1 MIFQNFYKAQP
12 QNMKNFVITLLALFS
27 ISSVAF
33 EEFLITDIRIVG
45 LQRVSIGS
53 IFTAIPVSVG
63 DKMDQG
69 KVSEITRAL
78 FSTAQFNDIQIAKDG
93 STLIISVLER
103 PSISKIELEGNKAL
117 KSEDL
122 LKGLEGAGIAE
133 GQVYKRSTLNGM
145 KSELVRQ
152 YASQGRYGAGVEIE
166 TTDMPRNTLD
176 LKIIIDEGKSAKI
189 KKVNI
194 IGNTLFSD
202 EELMTGFELK
212 EGKWYSFLSNK
223 NKYSK
228 EKLEGDIENLESFY
242 LNRGYLKF
250 SIESSQVSV
259 SKDKKDVYITLSVS
273 EGIQYKVSDVNVI
286 GEMPIDEKIYSP
298 IVNSQKGL
306 IYSQA
311 QITQIEEYFVNLL
324 GNEGYT
330 FAEVTGNPEIN
341 EEDNSVSLLFLVQP
355 GNRTYA
361 RKILFSGNYLTNDE
375 VLRREMRQFEGAWAS
390 DNLIEGSKVRL
401 ERLGF
406 FKEVNVETIPVPGTE
421 DQVDIEF
428 TVEEESTSSVGGSIG
443 YSDFGMNLGLNLSDN
458 NYLGTGNRFIFGIN
472 KSIYQES
479 YNISFFDPYFTMDG
493 VSRGYSIYFRETDY
507 GEYNVANY
515 LTNSQG
521 LGVQFGYPISDTQ
534 RIGLNLNF
542 DNTDIDPGSLPSR
555 EIADFLESEG
565 TVFDVLKAQAVWSR
579 ITLNRG
585 MFPTYGASTDV
596 MLQATIPGSDLTY
609 YKANIRQ
616 KFYRPIGFANL
627 VFGFDGELGYIGAY
641 GDTKKTPFFENFYS
655 GGPKSIRG
663 FESNTLGPRV
673 TPSPCYN
680 FDPATEECPLI
691 IDTDFDG
698 TPDSIAQN
706 PYLYQQRRNPIGGN
720 FLIEGSLQLI
730 FKLPI
735 IEDQRSM
742 RSAFFLDFGNVF
754 STDCQDYQINCYD
767 ASIDELRYSVG
778 VGVTWITG
786 FGPMSFSFSQPFN
799 NGIYDKTEEFQFT
812 IGTVF

>member
-1 MIFQNFYKAQP
+1 
-12 QNMKNFVITLLALFS
+12 MKKIALYFLAF
-27 ISSVAF
+27 ISLSTSAF
-33 EEFLITDIRIVG
+33 DEFLITDIRIIG

-63 DKMDQG
+63 DKMSQA
-69 KVSEITRAL
+69 KVREISKAL
-78 FSTAQFNDIQIAKDG
+78 FATAQFNDIQIAKDG
-93 STLIISVLER
+93 NALIISLLER
-103 PSISKIELEGNKAL
+103 PSISSIELEGNKAL

-152 YASQGRYGAGVEIE
+152 YSSQGRYGASVDIE
-166 TTDMPRNTLD
+166 TEDRPRNTLA

-194 IGNTLFSD
+194 IGNNLFTD
-202 EELMTGFELK
+202 EELMTGFELQ
-212 EGKWYSFLSNK
+212 EGKWYAFLSNK
-223 NKYSK
+223 DKYSK

-242 LNRGYLKF
+242 LDRGYLKF

-259 SKDKKDVYITLSVS
+259 SKNKEDVFITLSIS
-273 EGIQYKVSDVNVI
+273 EGEQYKIDDVSVI
-286 GEMPIDEKIYSP
+286 GDMPLDEALYNP
-298 IVNSQKGL
+298 IVNSQKNK

-330 FAEVTGNPEIN
+330 FAEVSGNPEIN
-341 EEDNSVSLLFLVQP
+341 QENKTVSLLFLVQP

-361 RKILFSGNYLTNDE
+361 RKILFAGNYLTNDE

-428 TVEEESTSSVGGSIG
+428 TVEEESTSSIGGSIG
-443 YSDFGMNLGLNLSDN
+443 YSDFGMNIGLNLSDN
-458 NYLGTGNRFIFGIN
+458 NYLGSGNRFIFGIN

-479 YNISFFDPYFTMDG
+479 YNVSFFDPYFTMDG

-507 GEYNVANY
+507 GEYNIANY

-534 RIGLNLNF
+534 RIGLNVNF
-542 DNTDIDPGSLPSR
+542 DNTDIDSGSLPSR
-555 EIADFLESEG
+555 EISDFLSSEG
-565 TVFDVLKAQAVWSR
+565 NVFDVLKAQAVWSR
-579 ITLNRG
+579 VTLNRG
-585 MFPTYGASTDV
+585 MFPTYGSSTDV
-596 MLQATIPGSDLTY
+596 MLQVTVPGSDLTY
-609 YKANIRQ
+609 YKTNLRQ
-616 KFYRPIGFANL
+616 KFYRPLGFSNL

-641 GDTKKTPFFENFYS
+641 GDTEKTPFFENFYS
-655 GGPKSIRG
+655 GGPRSIRG

-680 FDPATEECPLI
+680 FDPVTEECPLI
-691 IDTDFDG
+691 VDSDFDG
-698 TPDSIAQN
+698 IPDSIAQN
-706 PYLYQQRRNPIGGN
+706 PYLYQQRRDPIGGN
-720 FLIEGSLQLI
+720 LLIEGSLQLI
-730 FKLPI
+730 FKLPM

-754 STDCQDYQINCYD
+754 STDCQDYQINCFEP
-767 ASIDELRYSVG
+767 SVDELRYSIG

-799 NGIYDKTEEFQFT
+799 DGIYDRTEEFQFT

>member
-1 MIFQNFYKAQP
+1 
-12 QNMKNFVITLLALFS
+12 MKNIALYFLAFISFS
-27 ISSVAF
+27 VSAF
-33 EEFLITDIRIVG
+33 EEFLITDIRIIG

-53 IFTAIPVSVG
+53 IFTAIPVNVG
-63 DKMDQG
+63 DKMNQS
-69 KVSEITRAL
+69 KVREISKAL
-78 FSTAQFNDIQIAKDG
+78 FATAQFNDIQIAKDG
-93 STLIISVLER
+93 NALIISLLER
-103 PSISKIELEGNKAL
+103 PSISSIELEGNKAL

-152 YASQGRYGAGVEIE
+152 YSSQGRYGASVEIE
-166 TTDMPRNTLD
+166 TEDRPRNTLA

-194 IGNTLFSD
+194 IGNNLFTD
-202 EELMTGFELK
+202 EELMTEFELQ
-212 EGKWYSFLSNK
+212 EGKWYTFLSNK
-223 NKYSK
+223 DKYSK
-228 EKLEGDIENLESFY
+228 EKLEGDIESLESFY
-242 LNRGYLKF
+242 LDRGYLKF

-259 SKDKKDVYITLSVS
+259 SKNKEDVFITLSIT
-273 EGIQYKVSDVNVI
+273 EGEQYKIDDVSVI
-286 GEMPIDEKIYSP
+286 GEMPLDEALYNP
-298 IVNSQKGL
+298 IVESQKGK

-330 FAEVTGNPEIN
+330 FAEVSGNPEIN
-341 EEDNSVSLLFLVQP
+341 QENKTVSLLFLVQP

-361 RKILFSGNYLTNDE
+361 RKIIFAGNYLTNDE

-443 YSDFGMNLGLNLSDN
+443 YSDFGMNIGLNLSDN
-458 NYLGTGNRFIFGIN
+458 NYLGSGNRFIFGIN

-493 VSRGYSIYFRETDY
+493 VSRGYSVYFRETDY
-507 GEYNVANY
+507 GEYNIANY

-542 DNTDIDPGSLPSR
+542 DNTDIESGSLPSR
-555 EIADFLESEG
+555 EISDFLSSEG
-565 TVFDVLKAQAVWSR
+565 SVFDVLKAQAVWSR

-585 MFPTYGASTDV
+585 LFPTYGSSTDV

-609 YKANIRQ
+609 YKTNLRQ
-616 KFYRPIGFANL
+616 KFYRPLGFSNL
-627 VFGFDGELGYIGAY
+627 VFGFDGELGYIAPY

-655 GGPKSIRG
+655 GGPRSIRG

-673 TPSPCYN
+673 TPSPCYD
-680 FDPATEECPLI
+680 FDPVTEECPLI
-691 IDTDFDG
+691 VDSDFDG

-706 PYLYQQRRNPIGGN
+706 PYLFQQRRDPIGGN
-720 FLIEGSLQLI
+720 LLIEGSLQLI
-730 FKLPI
+730 FKLPM

-754 STDCQDYQINCYD
+754 STDCQDYQVNCFEP
-767 ASIDELRYSVG
+767 SVDELRYSLG

-799 NGIYDKTEEFQFT
+799 DGIYDRTEEFQFT

>member
-1 MIFQNFYKAQP
+1 MAAS
-12 QNMKNFVITLLALFS
+12 LSAS
-27 ISSVAF
+27 AF
-33 EEFLITDIRIVG
+33 EDFLITDIRIIG

-63 DKMDQG
+63 DTMNKEKISD
-69 KVSEITRAL
+69 ITRAL
-78 FSTAQFNDIQIAKDG
+78 FSTGQFNDIQIAKDG
-93 STLIISVLER
+93 NALILSVLER
-103 PSISKIELEGNKAL
+103 PSVALIELEGNKAL

-122 LKGLEGAGIAE
+122 LKGLEGAGISQ

-152 YASQGRYGAGVEIE
+152 YSSQGRYGAGVEVE
-166 TTDMPRNTLD
+166 TTAMPRNTIN
-176 LKIIIDEGKSAKI
+176 LKIIIDEGESATI

-194 IGNTLFSD
+194 IGNEIFSD
-202 EELMTGFELK
+202 DDLKQGFELK
-212 EGKWYSFLSNK
+212 EGKWYAFLSN
-223 NKYSK
+223 NDKYSR
-228 EKLEGDIENLESFY
+228 EKLEGDIENLESYY
-242 LNRGYLKF
+242 LDRGYLKF
-250 SIESSQVSV
+250 SIESSQVSI
-259 SKDKKDVYITLSVS
+259 SKNKEDVFITLSLS
-273 EGIQYKVSDVNVI
+273 EGVQYKINDVNVI
-286 GEMPIDEKIYSP
+286 GDMPLNEDMYLP
-298 IVNSQKGL
+298 IMESQKDQ

-311 QITQIEEYFVNLL
+311 QITQIEEYLVNLL

-341 EEDNSVSLLFLVQP
+341 EDDQTVALLFVVQP

-361 RKILFSGNYLTNDE
+361 RKIQFSGNYLTNDE

-390 DNLIEGSKVRL
+390 DNLIEASKVRL

-406 FKEVNVETIPVPGTE
+406 FKEVAVETIPVAGSE

-428 TVEEESTSSVGGSIG
+428 SVEEESTSSVGGSIG

-458 NYLGTGNRFIFGIN
+458 NFLGSGNRFILGIN

-479 YNISFFDPYFTMDG
+479 YNVSFFDPYFTMDG
-493 VSRGYSIYFRETDY
+493 VSRGYSLYFRETDY
-507 GEYNVANY
+507 GEFNVANY

-555 EIADFLESEG
+555 EISDFLASEG
-565 TVFDVLKAQAVWSR
+565 TIFDVLKAQAVWSR

-585 MFPTYGASTDV
+585 MFPTYGSSTDV

-609 YKANIRQ
+609 YKTNIRQ

-627 VFGFDGELGYIGAY
+627 VFGFTGELGYIDTY

-655 GGPKSIRG
+655 GGPRSIRG

-680 FDPATEECPLI
+680 FNPETEECPLL
-691 IDTDFDG
+691 IDSDFDG
-698 TPDSIAQN
+698 TPDTIGQN
-706 PYLYQQRRNPIGGN
+706 PYLYQQARDPIGGN
-720 FLIEGSLQLI
+720 FLVEGSLQII

-754 STDCQDYQINCYD
+754 STDCQDYQINCYEP
-767 ASIDELRYSVG
+767 SVDELRYSIG

-799 NGIYDKTEEFQFT
+799 DGPFDKTEEFQFT

>member
-1 MIFQNFYKAQP
+1 
-12 QNMKNFVITLLALFS
+12 MKKCFIYLLAFVSL
-27 ISSVAF
+27 SSNAF
-33 EEFLITDIRIVG
+33 DEFLITDIRIVG

-63 DKMDQG
+63 DKMNDG

-78 FSTAQFNDIQIAKDG
+78 FSTAQFNDIQIGRDG
-93 STLIISVLER
+93 NALIISVLER
-103 PSISKIELEGNKAL
+103 PSISSIELEGNKAL

-122 LKGLEGAGIAE
+122 LKGLEGAGISE

-152 YASQGRYGAGVEIE
+152 YASQGRYGAGVDIE
-166 TTDMPRNTLD
+166 TIDKPRNTIE

-194 IGNTLFSD
+194 IGNELFSD
-202 EELMTGFELK
+202 SDLMAGFELK

-223 NKYSK
+223 DKYSK
-228 EKLEGDIENLESFY
+228 EKLQGDIENLESFY
-242 LNRGYLKF
+242 LDRGYLKF

-259 SKDKKDVYITLSVS
+259 SQDKKDVFITLSIT
-273 EGIQYKVSDVNVI
+273 EGEQYKINEVTVI
-286 GEMPIDEKIYSP
+286 GDVPLDEAIYTPILENLKD
-298 IVNSQKGL
+298 Q

-311 QITQIEEYFVNLL
+311 QITSIEEYFVSFL

-330 FAEVTGNPEIN
+330 FAEVTGNPDISQVEN
-341 EEDNSVSLLFLVQP
+341 EVSLIFLVQP

-390 DNLIEGSKVRL
+390 DNLIEGSKLRL

-406 FKEVNVETIPVPGTE
+406 FKEVNVETMPVPGTE

-428 TVEEESTSSVGGSIG
+428 TVEEESTSSIGGSIG

-458 NYLGTGNRFIFGIN
+458 NFLGTGDRFNLAIN
-472 KSIYQES
+472 KSVYQEA
-479 YNISFFDPYFTMDG
+479 YNVSFFDPYFTMDG
-493 VSRGYSIYFRETDY
+493 VSRGYSLYYRVTDY

-515 LTNSQG
+515 LTNSMG
-521 LGVQFGYPISDTQ
+521 GGVQFGYPISDIT

-555 EIADFLESEG
+555 EIADFLASEG
-565 TVFDVLKAQAVWSR
+565 TVFDVFKAQAVWSR
-579 ITLNRG
+579 MTLNRG
-585 MFPTYGASTDV
+585 MFPTYGSSTDV
-596 MLQATIPGSDLTY
+596 MLQLTIPGSDLTY
-609 YKANIRQ
+609 YKTNIKQ
-616 KFYRPIGFANL
+616 KFYRPLGVANL
-627 VFGFDGELGYIGAY
+627 VFGFDGELGYIGTY

-655 GGPKSIRG
+655 GGPRSIRG

-673 TPSPCYN
+673 TPAPCYEFN
-680 FDPATEECPLI
+680 PKTEECPLI
-691 IDTDFDG
+691 VDTDFDG
-698 TPDSIAQN
+698 IPDSIAQN
-706 PYLYQQRRNPIGGN
+706 PYAYQQVRDPIGGN
-720 FLIEGSLQLI
+720 FLVEGSLQLI
-730 FKLPI
+730 FKLPM

-742 RSAFFLDFGNVF
+742 RSAFFVDFGNVF
-754 STDCQDYQINCYD
+754 STDCQAYQLNCYE
-767 ASIDELRYSVG
+767 ASVDELKYSVG
-778 VGVTWITG
+778 LGVTWITG

-799 NGIYDKTEEFQFT
+799 DGIYDRTEEFQFT

>member
-1 MIFQNFYKAQP
+1 
-12 QNMKNFVITLLALFS
+12 MKNIALYFLAFISFS
-27 ISSVAF
+27 ASAF
-33 EEFLITDIRIVG
+33 EEFLITDIRIIG

-63 DKMDQG
+63 DKMNQS
-69 KVSEITRAL
+69 KVREISKAL
-78 FSTAQFNDIQIAKDG
+78 FATAQFNDIQIAKDG
-93 STLIISVLER
+93 NALIISLLER
-103 PSISKIELEGNKAL
+103 PSISSIELEGNKAL

-152 YASQGRYGAGVEIE
+152 YSSQGRYGASVNIE
-166 TTDMPRNTLD
+166 TEDRPRNTLA

-194 IGNTLFSD
+194 IGNNLFTD
-202 EELMTGFELK
+202 DELMTGFELQ
-212 EGKWYSFLSNK
+212 EGKWYTFLSNK
-223 NKYSK
+223 DKYSK

-242 LNRGYLKF
+242 LDRGYLKF

-259 SKDKKDVYITLSVS
+259 SKNKEDVFITLSIS
-273 EGIQYKVSDVNVI
+273 EGEQYKIDEVSVI
-286 GEMPIDEKIYSP
+286 GEMPLDEALYNP
-298 IVNSQKGL
+298 IVESQKDK

-330 FAEVTGNPEIN
+330 FAEVSGNPEIN
-341 EEDNSVSLLFLVQP
+341 QENKTVSLLFLVQP

-361 RKILFSGNYLTNDE
+361 RKILFAGNYLTNDE

-401 ERLGF
+401 ERLGY

-443 YSDFGMNLGLNLSDN
+443 YSDFGMNIGLNLSDN
-458 NYLGTGNRFIFGIN
+458 NYLGSGNRFVFGIN

-479 YNISFFDPYFTMDG
+479 YNVSFFDPYFTMDG

-507 GEYNVANY
+507 GEYNIANY

-534 RIGLNLNF
+534 RIGLNINF
-542 DNTDIDPGSLPSR
+542 DNTDIDSGSLPSR
-555 EIADFLESEG
+555 EIADFLSSEG

-579 ITLNRG
+579 VTLNRG
-585 MFPTYGASTDV
+585 MFPTYGSSTDV

-609 YKANIRQ
+609 YKTNLRQ
-616 KFYRPIGFANL
+616 KFYRPLGFSNL

-641 GDTKKTPFFENFYS
+641 GDTEKTPFFENFYS
-655 GGPKSIRG
+655 GGPRSIRG

-680 FDPATEECPLI
+680 FDPVTEECPLLV
-691 IDTDFDG
+691 DSDFDG

-706 PYLYQQRRNPIGGN
+706 PYLYQQRRDPIGGN
-720 FLIEGSLQLI
+720 LLIEGSLQLI
-730 FKLPI
+730 FKLPMV
-735 IEDQRSM
+735 EDQRSM

-754 STDCQDYQINCYD
+754 STDCQDYQINCFEP
-767 ASIDELRYSVG
+767 SVDELRYSLG

-799 NGIYDKTEEFQFT
+799 DGIYDRTEEFQFT

>member
-1 MIFQNFYKAQP
+1 
-12 QNMKNFVITLLALFS
+12 MKNIALYLLAF
-27 ISSVAF
+27 ISLSASAF
-33 EEFLITDIRIVG
+33 EEFLITDIRIIG

-63 DKMDQG
+63 DKMNQS
-69 KVSEITRAL
+69 KVREISKAL
-78 FSTAQFNDIQIAKDG
+78 FATAQFNDIQIAKDG
-93 STLIISVLER
+93 NALIISLLER
-103 PSISKIELEGNKAL
+103 PSISSIELEGNKAL

-152 YASQGRYGAGVEIE
+152 YSSQGRYGASVNIE
-166 TTDMPRNTLD
+166 TEDRPRNTLA

-194 IGNTLFSD
+194 IGNNLFTD
-202 EELMTGFELK
+202 DELMTGFELQ
-212 EGKWYSFLSNK
+212 EGKWYTFLSNK
-223 NKYSK
+223 DKYSK

-242 LNRGYLKF
+242 LDRGYLKF

-259 SKDKKDVYITLSVS
+259 SKNKEDVFITLSIS
-273 EGIQYKVSDVNVI
+273 EGEQYKIDEVSVI
-286 GEMPIDEKIYSP
+286 GEMPLDEALYNT
-298 IVNSQKGL
+298 IVESQKDK

-330 FAEVTGNPEIN
+330 FAEVSGNPEIN
-341 EEDNSVSLLFLVQP
+341 QENKTVSLLFLVQP

-361 RKILFSGNYLTNDE
+361 RKILFAGNYLTNDE

-401 ERLGF
+401 ERLGY

-443 YSDFGMNLGLNLSDN
+443 YSDFGMNIGLNLSDN
-458 NYLGTGNRFIFGIN
+458 NYLGSGNRFVFGIN

-507 GEYNVANY
+507 GEYNIANY

-534 RIGLNLNF
+534 RIGLNINF
-542 DNTDIDPGSLPSR
+542 DNTDIDSGSLPSR
-555 EIADFLESEG
+555 EIADFLSSEG

-579 ITLNRG
+579 VTLNRG
-585 MFPTYGASTDV
+585 MFPTYGSSTDI

-609 YKANIRQ
+609 YKTNLRQ
-616 KFYRPIGFANL
+616 KFYRPLGFSNL

-641 GDTKKTPFFENFYS
+641 GDTEKTPFFENFYS
-655 GGPKSIRG
+655 GGPRSIRG

-680 FDPATEECPLI
+680 FDPVTEECPLLV
-691 IDTDFDG
+691 DSDFDG

-706 PYLYQQRRNPIGGN
+706 PYLYQQRRDPIGGN
-720 FLIEGSLQLI
+720 LLIEGSLQLI
-730 FKLPI
+730 FKLPM

-754 STDCQDYQINCYD
+754 STDCQDYQINCFEP
-767 ASIDELRYSVG
+767 SVDELRYSVG

-799 NGIYDKTEEFQFT
+799 DGIYDRTEEFQFT

>member
-1 MIFQNFYKAQP
+1 MAAS
-12 QNMKNFVITLLALFS
+12 LSAS
-27 ISSVAF
+27 AF
-33 EEFLITDIRIVG
+33 EDFLITDIRIIG

-63 DKMDQG
+63 DKMNKEKISD
-69 KVSEITRAL
+69 ITRAL
-78 FSTAQFNDIQIAKDG
+78 FSTGQFNDIQIAKDG
-93 STLIISVLER
+93 NALILSVLER
-103 PSISKIELEGNKAL
+103 PSVALIELEGNKAL

-122 LKGLEGAGIAE
+122 LKGLEGAGISQ

-152 YASQGRYGAGVEIE
+152 YSSQGRYGAGVEVE
-166 TTDMPRNTLD
+166 TTAMPRNTIN
-176 LKIIIDEGKSAKI
+176 LKIIIDEGESASI

-194 IGNTLFSD
+194 IGNEIFSD
-202 EELMTGFELK
+202 DDLKQGFELK
-212 EGKWYSFLSNK
+212 EGKWYAFLSN
-223 NKYSK
+223 NDKYSR
-228 EKLEGDIENLESFY
+228 EKLEGDIENLESYY
-242 LNRGYLKF
+242 LDRGYLKF
-250 SIESSQVSV
+250 SIESSQVSI
-259 SKDKKDVYITLSVS
+259 SKNKEDVFITLSLS
-273 EGIQYKVSDVNVI
+273 EGVQYKINDVNVI
-286 GEMPIDEKIYSP
+286 GDMPLNEDMYLP
-298 IVNSQKGL
+298 IMESQKDQ

-311 QITQIEEYFVNLL
+311 QITQIEEYLVNLL

-341 EEDNSVSLLFLVQP
+341 EDDQTVALLFVVQP

-361 RKILFSGNYLTNDE
+361 RKIQFSGNYLTNDE

-390 DNLIEGSKVRL
+390 DNLIEASKVRL

-406 FKEVNVETIPVPGTE
+406 FKEVAVETIPVAGSE

-428 TVEEESTSSVGGSIG
+428 SVEEESTSSVGGSIG

-458 NYLGTGNRFIFGIN
+458 NFLGSGNRFILGVN

-479 YNISFFDPYFTMDG
+479 YNVSFFDPYFTMDG
-493 VSRGYSIYFRETDY
+493 VSRGYSLYFRETDY
-507 GEYNVANY
+507 GEFNVANY

-542 DNTDIDPGSLPSR
+542 DNTDIDPGTLPSR
-555 EIADFLESEG
+555 EIADFLASEG
-565 TVFDVLKAQAVWSR
+565 TIFDVLKAQAVWSR

-585 MFPTYGASTDV
+585 MFPTYGSSTDV

-609 YKANIRQ
+609 YKTNIRQ

-627 VFGFDGELGYIGAY
+627 VFGFTGELGYIDTY

-655 GGPKSIRG
+655 GGPRSIRG

-680 FDPATEECPLI
+680 FNPETEECPLL
-691 IDTDFDG
+691 IDSDFDG
-698 TPDSIAQN
+698 TPDTIGQN
-706 PYLYQQRRNPIGGN
+706 PYLYQQARDPIGGN
-720 FLIEGSLQLI
+720 FLVEGSLQII

-754 STDCQDYQINCYD
+754 STDCQDYQINCYEP
-767 ASIDELRYSVG
+767 SVDELRYSIG

-799 NGIYDKTEEFQFT
+799 DGPFDKTEEFQFT

>member
-1 MIFQNFYKAQP
+1 MA
-12 QNMKNFVITLLALFS
+12 VSL
-27 ISSVAF
+27 SVSAF
-33 EEFLITDIRIVG
+33 EDFLITDIRIIG

-63 DKMDQG
+63 DTMNKEKISD
-69 KVSEITRAL
+69 ITRAL
-78 FSTAQFNDIQIAKDG
+78 FSTGQFNDIQIAKDG
-93 STLIISVLER
+93 NALILSVLER
-103 PSISKIELEGNKAL
+103 PSVALIELEGNKAL

-122 LKGLEGAGIAE
+122 LKGLEGAGISQ

-152 YASQGRYGAGVEIE
+152 YSSQGRYGAGVEVE
-166 TTDMPRNTLD
+166 TTAMPRNTIN
-176 LKIIIDEGKSAKI
+176 LKIIIDEGESASI

-194 IGNTLFSD
+194 IGNEIFSD
-202 EELMTGFELK
+202 DDLKQGFELK
-212 EGKWYSFLSNK
+212 EGKWYAFLSN
-223 NKYSK
+223 NDKYSR
-228 EKLEGDIENLESFY
+228 EKLEGDIENLESYY
-242 LNRGYLKF
+242 LDRGYLKF
-250 SIESSQVSV
+250 SIESSQVSI
-259 SKDKKDVYITLSVS
+259 SKNKEDVFITLSLS
-273 EGIQYKVSDVNVI
+273 EGVQYKINDVNVI
-286 GEMPIDEKIYSP
+286 GDMPLNEDMYLP
-298 IVNSQKGL
+298 IMESQKDQ

-311 QITQIEEYFVNLL
+311 QITQIEEYLVNLL

-341 EEDNSVSLLFLVQP
+341 EDDQTVALLFVVQP

-361 RKILFSGNYLTNDE
+361 RKIQFSGNYLTNDE

-390 DNLIEGSKVRL
+390 DNLIEASKVRL

-406 FKEVNVETIPVPGTE
+406 FKEVAVETIPVAGSE

-428 TVEEESTSSVGGSIG
+428 SVEEESTSSVGGSIG

-458 NYLGTGNRFIFGIN
+458 NFLGSGNRFILGIN

-479 YNISFFDPYFTMDG
+479 YNVSFFDPYFTMDG
-493 VSRGYSIYFRETDY
+493 VSRGYSLYFRETDY
-507 GEYNVANY
+507 GEFNVANY

-555 EIADFLESEG
+555 EISDFLASEG
-565 TVFDVLKAQAVWSR
+565 TIFDVLKAQAVWSR

-585 MFPTYGASTDV
+585 MFPTYGSSTDV

-609 YKANIRQ
+609 YKTNIRQ

-627 VFGFDGELGYIGAY
+627 VFGFTGELGYIDTY

-655 GGPKSIRG
+655 GGPRSIRG

-680 FDPATEECPLI
+680 FNPETEECPLL
-691 IDTDFDG
+691 IDSDFDG
-698 TPDSIAQN
+698 TPDTIGQN
-706 PYLYQQRRNPIGGN
+706 PYLYQQARDPIGGN
-720 FLIEGSLQLI
+720 FLVEGSLQII

-754 STDCQDYQINCYD
+754 STDCQDYQINCYEP
-767 ASIDELRYSVG
+767 SVDELRYSIG

-799 NGIYDKTEEFQFT
+799 DGPFDKTEEFQFT

>member
-1 MIFQNFYKAQP
+1 
-12 QNMKNFVITLLALFS
+12 MKKLFLCFLAFFS
-27 ISSVAF
+27 FAVSAF
-33 EEFLITDIRIVG
+33 DEFLITDIRIVG

-63 DKMDQG
+63 DKMNEG

-78 FSTAQFNDIQIAKDG
+78 FSTAQFNDIQIGKDG
-93 STLIISVLER
+93 NALIISVAER
-103 PSISKIELEGNKAL
+103 PSISSIELEGNKAL

-122 LKGLEGAGIAE
+122 LQGLEGAGISE

-145 KSELVRQ
+145 KSELIRQ

-166 TTDMPRNTLD
+166 TVDKPRNTIE

-194 IGNTLFSD
+194 IGNELFSD
-202 EELMTGFELK
+202 EDLMRGFELK

-223 NKYSK
+223 DKYSK

-242 LNRGYLKF
+242 LDRGYLKF

-259 SKDKKDVYITLSVS
+259 SKDKQDVFITLSIR
-273 EGIQYKVSDVNVI
+273 EGEQYK
-286 GEMPIDEKIYSP
+286 IDEVNIIGDVPLDEGMYNP
-298 IVNSQKGL
+298 ILEGL
-306 IYSQA
+306 KDQIYSQA
-311 QITQIEEYFVNLL
+311 QITSIEEYLVNFL

-330 FAEVTGNPEIN
+330 FAEVTGNPEMS
-341 EEDNSVSLLFLVQP
+341 EEANKVSLIFLVQP

-390 DNLIEGSKVRL
+390 DNLIEGSKLRL

-406 FKEVNVETIPVPGTE
+406 FKEVNVETIPVPGSE

-428 TVEEESTSSVGGSIG
+428 TVEEESTSSIGGSIG

-458 NYLGTGNRFIFGIN
+458 NFLGTGNRFNLAIN
-472 KSIYQES
+472 KSVYQEA

-493 VSRGYSIYFRETDY
+493 VSRGYSVYYRVTDY

-515 LTNSQG
+515 LTNSMG
-521 LGVQFGYPISDTQ
+521 GGVQFGYPISDIT

-555 EIADFLESEG
+555 EIADFLASEG
-565 TVFDVLKAQAVWSR
+565 TVFDVFKAQAVWSKM
-579 ITLNRG
+579 TLNRG
-585 MFPTYGASTDV
+585 MFPTYGFSTDV
-596 MLQATIPGSDLTY
+596 MLQVTVPGSDLTY
-609 YKANIRQ
+609 FKTNIKQ
-616 KFYRPIGFANL
+616 KFYRPLGFANL
-627 VFGFDGELGYIGAY
+627 VFGFDGELGYLGTY
-641 GDTKKTPFFENFYS
+641 GDTEKTPFFENFYS
-655 GGPKSIRG
+655 GGPRSIRG

-673 TPSPCYN
+673 TPAPCYE
-680 FDPATEECPLI
+680 FDAKTGECPLI
-691 IDTDFDG
+691 VDTDFDG
-698 TPDSIAQN
+698 IPDSIAQN
-706 PYLYQQRRNPIGGN
+706 PYGYQQIRDPIGGN
-720 FLIEGSLQLI
+720 FLVEGSLQLI
-730 FKLPI
+730 FKLPMV
-735 IEDQRSM
+735 EDQRSM
-742 RSAFFLDFGNVF
+742 RSAFFVDFGNVF
-754 STDCQDYQINCYD
+754 STDCQEYQLNCYEP
-767 ASIDELRYSVG
+767 SVDELKYSVG

-799 NGIYDKTEEFQFT
+799 DGIYDRTEEFQFT

>member
-1 MIFQNFYKAQP
+1 MA
-12 QNMKNFVITLLALFS
+12 FVSFATT
-27 ISSVAF
+27 AF
-33 EEFLITDIRIVG
+33 DEFLITDIRIVG

-53 IFTAIPVSVG
+53 IFTAIPVNVG
-63 DKMDQG
+63 DKMNQG
-69 KVSEITRAL
+69 KVSEITKAL
-78 FSTAQFNDIQIAKDG
+78 FSTAQFNDIQVGKDG
-93 STLIISVLER
+93 NALIISVLER
-103 PSISKIELEGNKAL
+103 PSISSIELDGNKAL

-122 LKGLEGAGIAE
+122 LQGLEGAGIAE

-166 TTDMPRNTLD
+166 TINKPRNTIE

-194 IGNTLFSD
+194 IGNEIFSD
-202 EELMTGFELK
+202 SDLMEGFELQ

-223 NKYSK
+223 DKYSK
-228 EKLEGDIENLESFY
+228 EKLKGDIENLESFY

-259 SKDKKDVYITLSVS
+259 SKDKKDVFITLSIS
-273 EGIQYKVSDVNVI
+273 EGEQYTVDQVNVI
-286 GEMPIDEKIYSP
+286 GEMPIDEKLYTP
-298 IVNSQKGL
+298 ILDGL
-306 IYSQA
+306 KNQIYSQA
-311 QITQIEEYFVNLL
+311 QITSIEEYLVNYL

-330 FAEVTGNPEIN
+330 FAEVTGNPEIRVD
-341 EEDNSVSLLFLVQP
+341 DNKVSLIFLVQP

-406 FKEVNVETIPVPGTE
+406 FKEVAVETIPVPGTE

-428 TVEEESTSSVGGSIG
+428 TVEEESTSSIGGSIG

-458 NYLGTGNRFIFGIN
+458 NFLGTGNRFNLAIN
-472 KSIYQES
+472 KSVYQEA
-479 YNISFFDPYFTMDG
+479 YNVSFFDPYFTMDG
-493 VSRGYSIYFRETDY
+493 VSRGYSIYYRVTDY

-515 LTNSQG
+515 LTNSMG
-521 LGVQFGYPISDTQ
+521 GGVQFGYPITDTT
-534 RIGLNLNF
+534 RIGLNLNI

-555 EIADFLESEG
+555 EIADFLASEG

-579 ITLNRG
+579 MTLNRG
-585 MFPTYGASTDV
+585 MFPTYGSSTDV
-596 MLQATIPGSDLTY
+596 MLQLTVPGSDLSY
-609 YKANIRQ
+609 YKADFKQ
-616 KFYRPIGFANL
+616 KFYRPLGFANL
-627 VFGFDGELGYIGAY
+627 VFGFNGELGYIGTY
-641 GDTKKTPFFENFYS
+641 GDTEKTPFFENFYS
-655 GGPKSIRG
+655 GGPRSIRG

-673 TPSPCYN
+673 TPAPCYE
-680 FDPATEECPLI
+680 FDAKTGECPLI

-698 TPDSIAQN
+698 IPDSIAQN
-706 PYLYQQRRNPIGGN
+706 PYGYQQLRDPIGGN

-730 FKLPI
+730 FKLPM

-742 RSAFFLDFGNVF
+742 RSAFFVDFGNVF
-754 STDCQDYQINCYD
+754 STDCQSYQINCYE
-767 ASIDELRYSVG
+767 ASFDEMKYSVG

-799 NGIYDKTEEFQFT
+799 DGIYDRTEEFQFT

>member
-1 MIFQNFYKAQP
+1 MKKFAIF
-12 QNMKNFVITLLALFS
+12 FS
-27 ISSVAF
+27 IFVSLAVSAF
-33 EEFLITDIRIVG
+33 DDFLITDIRIIG

-63 DKMDQG
+63 DTMTKEKISD
-69 KVSEITRAL
+69 ITRAL
-78 FSTAQFNDIQIAKDG
+78 FSTGQFNDIQIAKDG
-93 STLIISVLER
+93 NALILSVLER
-103 PSISKIELEGNKAL
+103 PSVALIELEGNKAL

-122 LKGLEGAGIAE
+122 LKGLEGAGISQ

-152 YASQGRYGAGVEIE
+152 YSSQGRYGAGVEVE
-166 TTDMPRNTLD
+166 TTPMPRNTIN
-176 LKIIIDEGKSAKI
+176 LKIIIDEGESAAI

-194 IGNTLFSD
+194 IGNEIFSD
-202 EELMTGFELK
+202 DELMEGFELK
-212 EGKWYSFLSNK
+212 EGKWYAFLSNK
-223 NKYSK
+223 DKYSR
-228 EKLEGDIENLESFY
+228 EKLEGDIENLESYY
-242 LNRGYLKF
+242 LDRGYLKF
-250 SIESSQVSV
+250 SIESSQVSI
-259 SKDKKDVYITLSVS
+259 SKNKEDVFITLSIS
-273 EGIQYKVSDVNVI
+273 EGAQYKIDDVNVI
-286 GEMPIDEKIYSP
+286 GDMPLNEEMYLPIME
-298 IVNSQKGL
+298 SQKDL

-311 QITQIEEYFVNLL
+311 QITQIEEYLVNLL

-330 FAEVTGNPEIN
+330 FAEVSGNPEIN
-341 EEDNSVSLLFLVQP
+341 EDDQTVALLFVIQP

-361 RKILFSGNYLTNDE
+361 RKIQFSGNYLTNDE

-390 DNLIEGSKVRL
+390 DNLIEASKVRL

-406 FKEVNVETIPVPGTE
+406 FKEVNVETIPVAGSE

-428 TVEEESTSSVGGSIG
+428 SVEEESTSSVGGSIG

-458 NYLGTGNRFIFGIN
+458 NFLGTGNRFILGIN

-479 YNISFFDPYFTMDG
+479 YNVSFFDPYFTMDG
-493 VSRGYSIYFRETDY
+493 VSRGYSLYFRETDY
-507 GEYNVANY
+507 GEFNVANY

-521 LGVQFGYPISDTQ
+521 AGVQFGYPISDTQ

-542 DNTDIDPGSLPSR
+542 DNTDIDAGSLPSR
-555 EIADFLESEG
+555 EISDFLTSEG
-565 TVFDVLKAQAVWSR
+565 TIFDVLKAQAVWSR

-585 MFPTYGASTDV
+585 MFPTYGSSTDV

-609 YKANIRQ
+609 YKTNIRQ

-627 VFGFDGELGYIGAY
+627 VFGFTGELGYIDTY

-655 GGPKSIRG
+655 GGPRSIRG

-680 FDPATEECPLI
+680 FDPVTEECPLL

-698 TPDSIAQN
+698 TPDSIGQN
-706 PYLYQQRRNPIGGN
+706 PYVYQQARDPIGGN
-720 FLIEGSLQLI
+720 FLVEGSLQLI

-754 STDCQDYQINCYD
+754 STDCQDYQINCFEP
-767 ASIDELRYSVG
+767 SVDELRYSIG
-778 VGVTWITG
+778 V
-786 FGPMSFSFSQPFN
+786 
-799 NGIYDKTEEFQFT
+799 
-812 IGTVF
+812 

>member
-1 MIFQNFYKAQP
+1 MA
-12 QNMKNFVITLLALFS
+12 FVSFATT
-27 ISSVAF
+27 AF
-33 EEFLITDIRIVG
+33 DEFLITDIRIVG

-53 IFTAIPVSVG
+53 IFTAIPVNVG
-63 DKMDQG
+63 DKMNQG
-69 KVSEITRAL
+69 KVSEITKAL
-78 FSTAQFNDIQIAKDG
+78 FSTAQFNDIQVGKDG
-93 STLIISVLER
+93 NALIISVLER
-103 PSISKIELEGNKAL
+103 PSISSIELDGNKAL

-122 LKGLEGAGIAE
+122 LQGLEGAGIAE

-166 TTDMPRNTLD
+166 TINKPRNTIE

-194 IGNTLFSD
+194 IGNEIFSD
-202 EELMTGFELK
+202 SDLMEGFELQ

-223 NKYSK
+223 DKYSK
-228 EKLEGDIENLESFY
+228 EKLKGDIENLESFY

-259 SKDKKDVYITLSVS
+259 SKDKKDVFITLSIS
-273 EGIQYKVSDVNVI
+273 EGEQYTVDQVNVI
-286 GEMPIDEKIYSP
+286 GEMPIDEKLYTP
-298 IVNSQKGL
+298 ILDGL
-306 IYSQA
+306 KNQIYSQA
-311 QITQIEEYFVNLL
+311 QITSIEEYLVNYL

-330 FAEVTGNPEIN
+330 FAEVTGNPEIRAD
-341 EEDNSVSLLFLVQP
+341 DNKVSLIFLVQP

-406 FKEVNVETIPVPGTE
+406 FKEVAVETIPVPGTE

-428 TVEEESTSSVGGSIG
+428 TVEEESTSSIGGSIG

-458 NYLGTGNRFIFGIN
+458 NFLGTGNRFNLAIN
-472 KSIYQES
+472 KSVYQEA
-479 YNISFFDPYFTMDG
+479 YNVSFFDPYFTMDG
-493 VSRGYSIYFRETDY
+493 VSRGYSIYYRVTDY

-515 LTNSQG
+515 LTNSMG
-521 LGVQFGYPISDTQ
+521 GGVQFGYPITDTT
-534 RIGLNLNF
+534 RIGLNLNI

-555 EIADFLESEG
+555 EIADFLASEG

-579 ITLNRG
+579 MTLNRG
-585 MFPTYGASTDV
+585 MFPTYGSSTDV
-596 MLQATIPGSDLTY
+596 MLQLTVPGSDLSY
-609 YKANIRQ
+609 YKADIKQ
-616 KFYRPIGFANL
+616 KFYRPLGFANL
-627 VFGFDGELGYIGAY
+627 VFGFNGELGYIGTY
-641 GDTKKTPFFENFYS
+641 GDTEKTPFFENFYS
-655 GGPKSIRG
+655 GGPRSIRG

-673 TPSPCYN
+673 TPAPCYE
-680 FDPATEECPLI
+680 FDAKTGECPLI

-698 TPDSIAQN
+698 IPDSIAQN
-706 PYLYQQRRNPIGGN
+706 PYGYQQLRDPIGGN

-730 FKLPI
+730 FKLPM

-742 RSAFFLDFGNVF
+742 RSAFFVDFGNVF
-754 STDCQDYQINCYD
+754 STDCQSYQINCYE
-767 ASIDELRYSVG
+767 ASFDEMKYSVG

-799 NGIYDKTEEFQFT
+799 DGIYDRTEEFQFT

>member
-1 MIFQNFYKAQP
+1 
-12 QNMKNFVITLLALFS
+12 MKKLSLYLLIL
-27 ISSVAF
+27 ISFTAAAF
-33 EEFLITDIRIVG
+33 DEFLITDIRIVG

-53 IFTAIPVSVG
+53 IFTSIPVSVG
-63 DKMDQG
+63 DKMNQG

-93 STLIISVLER
+93 NALIISVEER
-103 PSISKIELEGNKAL
+103 PSISAIELEGNKAL

-122 LKGLEGAGIAE
+122 LKGLDGAGISE

-166 TTDMPRNTLD
+166 AIDKPRNTIE

-189 KKVNI
+189 KKVSI
-194 IGNTLFSD
+194 IGNKLFSD
-202 EELMTGFELK
+202 EDLMAGFELK

-228 EKLEGDIENLESFY
+228 EKLKGDIENLESFY
-242 LNRGYLKF
+242 LDRGYLKF

-259 SKDKKDVYITLSVS
+259 SKDKKDVFITLSIS
-273 EGIQYKVSDVNVI
+273 EGEQYKIDDVTVI
-286 GEMPIDEKIYSP
+286 GEMPLDELLYSP
-298 IVNSQKGL
+298 IVESLKDQ

-311 QITQIEEYFVNLL
+311 QITSIEEYFVNLL

-330 FAEVTGNPEIN
+330 FAEVTGNPDIN
-341 EEDNSVSLLFLVQP
+341 REEEKVSLIFLVQP
-355 GNRTYA
+355 GSRTYA
-361 RKILFSGNYLTNDE
+361 RKILFAGNYLTNDE

-390 DNLIEGSKVRL
+390 DNLIEGSKIRL

-406 FKEVNVETIPVPGTE
+406 FKEVEVETLPVPGTE
-421 DQVDIEF
+421 DQVDILF
-428 TVEEESTSSVGGSIG
+428 TVEEESTSSIGGSVG

-458 NYLGTGNRFIFGIN
+458 NYLGTGNRFNLGIN
-472 KSIYQES
+472 KSVYQES

-493 VSRGYSIYFRETDY
+493 VSRGYSVYYRVTDY

-515 LTNSQG
+515 LTNSMG
-521 LGVQFGYPISDTQ
+521 AGVQFGYPISDTQ

-555 EIADFLESEG
+555 EIADFLASEG
-565 TVFDVLKAQAVWSR
+565 TVFDVFKAQAVWSR

-585 MFPTYGASTDV
+585 MFPTYGSSTDI
-596 MLQATIPGSDLTY
+596 MLQLTVPGSDLTY
-609 YKANIRQ
+609 FKTNIKQ
-616 KFYRPIGFANL
+616 KFYRPLGLANL
-627 VFGFDGELGYIGAY
+627 VFGFDGELGYIGTY
-641 GDTKKTPFFENFYS
+641 GDTKITPFFENFYS
-655 GGPKSIRG
+655 GGPRSIRG

-673 TPSPCYN
+673 TPAPCYEFN
-680 FDPATEECPLI
+680 PVTAECPLI

-698 TPDSIAQN
+698 VPDSIGQN
-706 PYLYQQRRNPIGGN
+706 PYAYQQLRDPIGGN
-720 FLIEGSLQLI
+720 FLVEGSLQLI
-730 FKLPI
+730 FKLPMV
-735 IEDQRSM
+735 EDQRSM

-754 STDCQDYQINCYD
+754 STDCQSYQLNCYE
-767 ASIDELRYSVG
+767 ASVDELKYSLG

-799 NGIYDKTEEFQFT
+799 DGIYDRTEEFQFT

>member
-1 MIFQNFYKAQP
+1 
-12 QNMKNFVITLLALFS
+12 MKKLILLCMVFVSFATT
-27 ISSVAF
+27 AF
-33 EEFLITDIRIVG
+33 DEFLITDIRIVG

-53 IFTAIPVSVG
+53 IFTAIPVNVG
-63 DKMDQG
+63 DKMNQG
-69 KVSEITRAL
+69 KVSEITKAL
-78 FSTAQFNDIQIAKDG
+78 FSTAQFNDIQVGKDG
-93 STLIISVLER
+93 NALIISVLER
-103 PSISKIELEGNKAL
+103 PSISSIELDGNKAL

-122 LKGLEGAGIAE
+122 LQGLEGAGIAE

-166 TTDMPRNTLD
+166 TINKPRNTIE

-194 IGNTLFSD
+194 IGNEIFSD
-202 EELMTGFELK
+202 SDLMEGFELQ

-223 NKYSK
+223 DKYSK
-228 EKLEGDIENLESFY
+228 EKLKGDIENLESFY

-259 SKDKKDVYITLSVS
+259 SKDKKDVFITLSIS
-273 EGIQYKVSDVNVI
+273 EGEQYTVDQVNVI
-286 GEMPIDEKIYSP
+286 GEMPIDEKLYTP
-298 IVNSQKGL
+298 ILDGL
-306 IYSQA
+306 KNQIYSQA
-311 QITQIEEYFVNLL
+311 QITSIEEYLVNYL

-330 FAEVTGNPEIN
+330 FAEVTGNPEIRAD
-341 EEDNSVSLLFLVQP
+341 DNKVSLIFLVQP

-406 FKEVNVETIPVPGTE
+406 FKEVAVETIPVPGTE

-428 TVEEESTSSVGGSIG
+428 TVEEESTSSIGGSIG

-458 NYLGTGNRFIFGIN
+458 NFLGTGNRFNLAIN
-472 KSIYQES
+472 KSVYQEA
-479 YNISFFDPYFTMDG
+479 YNVSFFDPYFTMDG
-493 VSRGYSIYFRETDY
+493 VSRGYSIYYRVTDY

-515 LTNSQG
+515 LTNSMG
-521 LGVQFGYPISDTQ
+521 GGVQFGYPITDTT
-534 RIGLNLNF
+534 RIGLNLNI

-555 EIADFLESEG
+555 EIADFLASEG

-579 ITLNRG
+579 MTLNRG
-585 MFPTYGASTDV
+585 MFPTYGSSTDV
-596 MLQATIPGSDLTY
+596 MLQLTVPGSDLSY
-609 YKANIRQ
+609 YKADFKQ
-616 KFYRPIGFANL
+616 KFYRPLGFANL
-627 VFGFDGELGYIGAY
+627 VFGFNGELGYIGTY
-641 GDTKKTPFFENFYS
+641 GDTEKTPFFENFYS
-655 GGPKSIRG
+655 GGPRSIRG

-673 TPSPCYN
+673 TPAPCYE
-680 FDPATEECPLI
+680 FDAKTGECPLI

-698 TPDSIAQN
+698 IPDSIAQN
-706 PYLYQQRRNPIGGN
+706 PYGYQQLRDPIGGN

-730 FKLPI
+730 FKLPM

-742 RSAFFLDFGNVF
+742 RSAFFVDFGNVF
-754 STDCQDYQINCYD
+754 STDCQSYQINCYE
-767 ASIDELRYSVG
+767 ASFDEMKYSVG

-799 NGIYDKTEEFQFT
+799 DGIYDRTEEFQFT